1 MGMEKHKHALLCEFI
16 HHGEKLLKMGCV
28 FPQTI
33 LHSKQQPCLH
43 WKIPQYVKTTGGQLG
58 MSQETA
64 RRYLEKQV
72 PVLSRLKKGN
82 YTHSRYQSEIQK
94 ILQKN
99 KTKPTKQKK
108 QTRQIAV
115 FLIFQKSW
123 MLPTSKTKR

>member
-1 MGMEKHKHALLCEFI
+1 
-16 HHGEKLLKMGCV
+16 
-28 FPQTI
+28 
-33 LHSKQQPCLH
+33 
-43 WKIPQYVKTTGGQLG
+43 

-64 RRYLEKQV
+64 RRHLEKQV

-99 KTKPTKQKK
+99 KTKPNKQKK

>member
-1 MGMEKHKHALLCEFI
+1 
-16 HHGEKLLKMGCV
+16 
-28 FPQTI
+28 
-33 LHSKQQPCLH
+33 
-43 WKIPQYVKTTGGQLG
+43 

-99 KTKPTKQKK
+99 KTKPNKQKK
-108 QTRQIAV
+108 TDKADCSFSDI
-115 FLIFQKSW
+115 
-123 MLPTSKTKR
+123 SKIMDVANKQNQAITKMKN

>member
-1 MGMEKHKHALLCEFI
+1 
-16 HHGEKLLKMGCV
+16 
-28 FPQTI
+28 
-33 LHSKQQPCLH
+33 
-43 WKIPQYVKTTGGQLG
+43 

-64 RRYLEKQV
+64 RRHLEKQV

-82 YTHSRYQSEIQK
+82 YTPSRYQSEIQK